1 VSIALAEAL
10 YALGHVE
17 AEMETARMT
26 MSIQWKE
33 VREAIGQVQ
42 DALDRLDPEGL
53 CWDSV

>member
-1 VSIALAEAL
+1 VSIALAQAL
-10 YALGHVE
+10 LALGHVE
-17 AEMETARMT
+17 SEMETARMT

-42 DALDRLDPEGL
+42 DALDRLDPSGS